1 MTHES
6 LTLQA
11 LEEGLRQPFAFDEIK
26 FLPKSPMNA
35 SGKWQC
41 LALPYADKRSYED
54 RLNALAFGH
63 WSTPP
68 VAPCVAGN
76 KLVVP
81 VTVVLCGVAH
91 TDYGEAFLSSH
102 SRSGEQREEE
112 NSATEAYS
120 QGFRRTCAQFR
131 LGRYLYALPK
141 LWVAYDPAKRAIAL
155 SSQELRQHAERLYR
169 QAGLQG
175 GSEQPSSAPSPS
187 QETSQQANQE
197 QQNEGANNEFIN
209 ERQVAWVKQQLQYDE
224 ARIRNVCTH
233 YRVERLDLLTQPQT
247 INLTN
252 RLLKEASSSKY
263 GTHSTQKAQ
272 K

>member
-6 LTLQA
+6 ISLET
-11 LEEGLRQPFAFDEIK
+11 LEEGLRQPFALDEIK

-91 TDYGEAFLSSH
+91 TDYGEAFLASH
-102 SRSGEQREEE
+102 TRSGEQREEE

-131 LGRYLYALPK
+131 LGR
-141 LWVAYDPAKRAIAL
+141 
-155 SSQELRQHAERLYR
+155 
-169 QAGLQG
+169 
-175 GSEQPSSAPSPS
+175 
-187 QETSQQANQE
+187 
-197 QQNEGANNEFIN
+197 
-209 ERQVAWVKQQLQYDE
+209 
-224 ARIRNVCTH
+224 
-233 YRVERLDLLTQPQT
+233 
-247 INLTN
+247 
-252 RLLKEASSSKY
+252 
-263 GTHSTQKAQ
+263 
-272 K
+272 